1 MSLPPFELKDPLSI
15 DLWLNEAPTK
25 FKEKDVNFIMSIAKQ
40 LKDMEDFIYG
50 NDAVCKKFFEH
61 IIGALK
67 VIH

>member
-1 MSLPPFELKDPLSI
+1 MNLPPFELKDPLAI

-50 NDAVCKKFFEH
+50 NDAVCKEFFEY
-61 IIGALK
+61 IIGDQKA
-67 VIH
+67 IH